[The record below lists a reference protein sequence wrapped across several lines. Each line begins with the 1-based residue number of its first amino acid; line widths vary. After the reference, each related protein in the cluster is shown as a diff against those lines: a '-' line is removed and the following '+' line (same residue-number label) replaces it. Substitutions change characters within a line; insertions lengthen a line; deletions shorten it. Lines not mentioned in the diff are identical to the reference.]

1 MEEIS
6 SAGVQAASS
15 AILHATYNCRLCILQ
30 WRLFLFQFF
39 RITLSVPNCY
49 NDQIS
54 EFLKSFSLLPCDL
67 FCIVW
72 LIGVPAIL
80 VGHFGHHCLQKHE
93 GLRTLYSIDIT
104 HPRDFNIIS
113 ILSGLGKKKFH
124 ILIAVGELLL
134 FGWKKDVWQSLLF
147 IKHLTGSDG
156 SMYLTWTQPPS

>member
-1 MEEIS
+1 MTVDMEEIS

-15 AILHATYNCRLCILQ
+15 AILDDTYNGRLRTLQ

-54 EFLKSFSLLPCDL
+54 KFLKSFSLLPCDL
-67 FCIVW
+67 FFVVW

-80 VGHFGHHCLQKHE
+80 VGHFGHHCLQKHDV
-93 GLRTLYSIDIT
+93 LRTLYSIDIT

-113 ILSGLGKKKFH
+113 ILSCLGKRNSTF
-124 ILIAVGELLL
+124 
-134 FGWKKDVWQSLLF
+134 
-147 IKHLTGSDG
+147 
-156 SMYLTWTQPPS
+156 